1 MEFAEAASVTPTI
14 ELAKLALVTSRDEEE
29 DEADKGGTE
38 SSNDTD
44 ATLVEDGP
52 SRFVSEPLPL
62 SPPSPSRSPNSILGK
77 RTRGLER
84 EKTEMDVDSPP
95 PSSSSSRQDYD
106 SFVTV
111 PSRRSSGSPAATVED
126 EVSTEVGGV
135 PSTAPVDKEGD
146 TIMSNDAPPK
156 LVSAKKPP
164 PPSDSVMMFG
174 KCLPFYSSGRSSPRS
189 CTQGSSTM

>member
-52 SRFVSEPLPL
+52 SRFVSEPLPM

-111 PSRRSSGSPAATVED
+111 PSRRSSGSPAVTIEN
-126 EVSTEVGGV
+126 EVSTEVGGT
-135 PSTAPVDKEGD
+135 PSKTPVDNEGD
-146 TIMSNDAPPK
+146 AIMNDEPPK

-174 KCLPFYSSGRSSPRS
+174 KCSLGFSNDSSS
-189 CTQGSSTM
+189 